1 MENNSST
8 HGVADPRWLEES
20 AEELYEHAPCGYIST
35 LPNGTIVK
43 VNQTFLTWMG
53 YQREE
58 LLAGKRLQDLLPMG
72 GKIFYETHYAP
83 LLRMQGAVNEINLD
97 LLHKD
102 GHPLPVLVNTVQKRD
117 ANGKPLFNRTTLF
130 NISDRKRYEQELV
143 LARKKAEQA
152 TKAKADFLSMISH
165 EIRTPMNAI
174 IGISNLLKDTP
185 LSLEQQKYVRLLK
198 SSSENLLN
206 LLNDVL
212 DFSKI
217 EAGKV
222 TLEARSF
229 DLRELVFRVIYALNV
244 KAEEKNLAVRMEID
258 EQVPAWVRGDP
269 VKIGQVLTNLVSN
282 AIKFTERGS
291 VTVAL
296 RVREL
301 SAEAASIDFSVADT
315 GIGIPRDRLAH
326 VFEEFTQASYDIHV
340 KYGGT
345 GLGLTISQ
353 KLLEL
358 HGSKMGV
365 QSVPGEGT
373 TFSFNLRLKL
383 GHEADAST
391 GPVEGTPDAQTLRGL
406 KTLVAEDNAVN
417 VFVLSQ
423 FLRKWGV
430 DFEVVGTGQQALQ
443 KMGEADYDLVLMDL
457 QMPELDGYEATRSIR
472 NLPGE
477 RFRQL
482 PVIALTASNKI
493 GLDERLDSAGFTDFV
508 GKPFRP
514 ETLFTKLALHG
525 GRQLA
530 GPVAGHPS
538 EGRAR
543 ERESRESAS
552 SAPRFSLIE
561 FRMLA
566 GDDPQALRQLS
577 TIAIS
582 THEEYKHIFKEVLES
597 GNEEDFDFHYHKIKA
612 TTEMLQAHALRDA
625 LERARAV
632 LVRQDRDPAS
642 IQAAIQDIQWEL
654 DSIVSV
660 LRDELR
666 KV

>member
-1 MENNSST
+1 MENNPGTQTGS
-8 HGVADPRWLEES
+8 DPGLFEES
-20 AEELYEHAPCGYIST
+20 AEELYENAPCGYLST

-43 VNQTFLTWMG
+43 VNRTFLTWMG
-53 YQREE
+53 YEREE
-58 LLAGKRLQDLLPMG
+58 LLAGKRLQDLLPIG

-97 LLHKD
+97 VLHKD
-102 GHPLPVLVNTVQKRD
+102 GHPLPVLVNTVQRRD
-117 ANGKPLFNRTTLF
+117 ANGKPLLNRTTLF

-152 TKAKADFLSMISH
+152 AKAKADFLSTISH

-174 IGISNLLKDTP
+174 IGISNLLKDTA
-185 LSLEQQKYVRLLK
+185 LSPEQQKYVRLLK
-198 SSSENLLN
+198 SSSESLLN

-222 TLEARSF
+222 ELEERSF
-229 DLRELVFRVIYALNV
+229 DIRELVFRVIYGLNV

-258 EQVPAWVRGDP
+258 EQVPAWLRGDP

-282 AIKFTERGS
+282 AIKFTEQGG

-301 SAEAASIDFSVADT
+301 SADAASIDFSVADT
-315 GIGIPRDRLAH
+315 GIGIPRDRMVQ
-326 VFEEFTQASYDIHV
+326 VFEEFTQASHDIHV

-358 HGSKMGV
+358 YGSKMRV
-365 QSVPGEGT
+365 ESTLGEGT
-373 TFSFNLRLKL
+373 TFFFNLRLRL
-383 GHEADAST
+383 GREEDAGGAPT
-391 GPVEGTPDAQTLRGL
+391 EHTPDEQTLRGL
-406 KTLVAEDNAVN
+406 RTLVAEDNAIN

-430 DFEVVGTGQQALQ
+430 EFEVVGTGQQALQ
-443 KMGEADYDLVLMDL
+443 KVNASDYDLVLMDL

-477 RFRQL
+477 RFQRL

-508 GKPFRP
+508 GKPFKP
-514 ETLFTKLALHG
+514 EALFTKLALHG
-525 GRQLA
+525 GRRSASPAVRQSS
-530 GPVAGHPS
+530 PV
-538 EGRAR
+538 RT
-543 ERESRESAS
+543 RESLAS
-552 SAPRFSLIE
+552 SHPVPRFSFEE

-566 GDDPQALRQLS
+566 GGDPQAIRELGA
-577 TIAIS
+577 IAIS
-582 THEEYKHIFKEVLES
+582 THEQYKGIFQKVLES
-597 GNEEDFDFHYHKIKA
+597 GNHEDFEFHYHKIKS
-612 TTEMLQAHALRDA
+612 TTEMLQAHALQSA
-625 LERARAV
+625 LDRARELMA
-632 LVRQDRDPAS
+632 REDRDPARL
-642 IQAAIQDIQWEL
+642 QAVIRELQWEL
-654 DSIVSV
+654 ESIVSILKEG
-660 LRDELR
+660 LRTL
-666 KV
+666 